1 MAEKDMS
8 FLPEDYL
15 ERRASRRTNLL
26 SVTLFIIVMGG
37 VIAAYM
43 MSDKQRAEAA
53 AERDKVNAQ
62 FAEAAR
68 KLEQLQE
75 LQKRKKQ
82 MLRKARLTGT
92 LLERLPRSVILSQVI
107 NNMPASMTLFDF
119 DLETKVKKVTTRSR
133 TALNQARLNAA
144 AQSATS
150 QPDDVEVT
158 LTLIGVAKTD
168 VDVATF
174 MAGVKGSPLFDNV
187 NMVFSEEVT
196 IEEEKLRKFKVEA
209 SVNHTVD
216 LAQFNPE
223 MVKRDLKQNPWGG
236 TISIDQNGELRV
248 PKRQPVDNE
257 NIVDA
262 TPRRGLAN
270 E

>member
-15 ERRASRRTNLL
+15 ERRSHRRTNIL

-43 MSDKQRAEAA
+43 MSDKARAQAA
-53 AERDKVNAQ
+53 AERDQVNGQ

-75 LQKRKKQ
+75 LQARKKQ

-107 NNMPASMTLFDF
+107 NNMPASMTLFDLE
-119 DLETKVKKVTTRSR
+119 LETKVKKTTSRSR
-133 TALNQARLNAA
+133 TALAKAKATAA
-144 AQSATS
+144 AKNKLPQM
-150 QPDDVEVT
+150 QDVVVS
-158 LTLIGVAKTD
+158 LMLVGVARTD
-168 VDVATF
+168 LDVASF

-187 NMVFSEEVT
+187 NLVFSEQVV
-196 IEEEKLRKFKVEA
+196 IEDEKLRKFKVEA
-209 SVNHTVD
+209 TVD
-216 LAQFNPE
+216 HTADLGQFDPAL
-223 MVKRDLKQNPWGG
+223 VKRDLKQNPWGG
-236 TISIDQNGELRV
+236 TISIDENGNMQA
-248 PKRQPVDNE
+248 PKARPVENK

-262 TPRRGLAN
+262 TPRRGLGN
-270 E
+270 D